1 MRAGPFYK
9 VSAWPFPLQ
18 FVILLVTLILGG
30 MVAARVLPEPE
41 QFPAGDTGSPLASDE
56 IRSQLSSLYSQEPIG
71 NTELVFQEFNRIGSA
86 QDLAESGKG
95 VLVATFDGPHDVNR
109 LRFELWKDREV
120 ASERLDG
127 YEAYG
132 KKHPRYYD
140 VLDPPMGTWARFC
153 LNSDIFGL
161 ECFARVENAVIRGRI
176 IDRGGF
182 EYPDLDKLDAGILV
196 SAGVKYWMTVFGDT
210 TDTS

>member
-1 MRAGPFYK
+1 MTQPFFR
-9 VSAWPFPLQ
+9 VHAWPLALQ
-18 FVILLVTLILGG
+18 LAVLLLTLVGLGIVAGRVLSEPDLAPGLGG
-30 MVAARVLPEPE
+30 I
-41 QFPAGDTGSPLASDE
+41 PLADPE
-56 IRSQLSSLYSQEPIG
+56 IRSQLARLYSQEPVG

-140 VLDPPMGTWARFC
+140 VLDPAMGTWARFC
-153 LNSDIFGL
+153 LNSDLFGI

-176 IDRGGF
+176 IDKGGF
-182 EYPDLDKLDAGILV
+182 EYPDLDKLDAGLLV
-196 SAGVKYWMTVFGDT
+196 STGVKYWMTVFGDT